1 MFPESG
7 LKSKKKLFWRL
18 KKAVSTSPVFKFFT
32 PTAPAEGEGHASEKG
47 ISFVLM
53 QQGQPVTHAIGAL
66 TKAEPNYSKIEK
78 ELLTQV
84 YGMEKNHQYVYGRK
98 ITLWTET
105 SCHCSKTS
113 YVEANAVWCW
123 NRVQAWPRAVSCHTL
138 SRAYPPLEQERQI
151 KR

>member
-1 MFPESG
+1 M
-7 LKSKKKLFWRL
+7 
-18 KKAVSTSPVFKFFT
+18 STSPVFKFFT
-32 PTAPAEGEGHASEKG
+32 PTTPTEGEDHATEKG

-78 ELLTQV
+78 EQLTQV
-84 YGMEKNHQYVYGRK
+84 FGTEKNHQYVYGRK

-113 YVEANAVWCW
+113 YVEANAV
-123 NRVQAWPRAVSCHTL
+123 
-138 SRAYPPLEQERQI
+138 
-151 KR
+151 